1 MGDSQMPPS
10 QPSPTS
16 GGRGIL
22 APFRGRVRE
31 GAPGPSQRV
40 AAFAGRWAAP
50 GAIMLLALAIW
61 EGAVWLLQI
70 ERWLLPSPTAIGAEL
85 VESREL
91 LLRHTLTTLEE
102 VLIGFALALVVG
114 IAAAMAIAYSRIVER
129 AAYPF
134 VIASQ
139 TIPIIAIAPLLLVWI
154 GYGIWPKIIV
164 VVLISFFPIVVN
176 MVDGLKSVDP
186 DMLNMMR
193 SLGAGR
199 RQIFTKVQAPSSL
212 PFLFSGVRVA
222 IALSV
227 IGAVIGEWVGSSAG
241 LGYLMTRSAP
251 QFLTERVFAS
261 IFILSVM
268 GVALFALVVLVERLA
283 LPWNQWERRSRALEK
298 L

>member
-1 MGDSQMPPS
+1 MIPRARTDVVE
-10 QPSPTS
+10 QPARL
-16 GGRGIL
+16 GW
-22 APFRGRVRE
+22 
-31 GAPGPSQRV
+31 V
-40 AAFAGRWAAP
+40 AGTVSRWVAP
-50 GAIMLLALAIW
+50 GAIILLTLAVW
-61 EGAVWLLQI
+61 EGAVRLFEV
-70 ERWLLPSPTAIGAEL
+70 ERWLLPTPSAIGAEL
-85 VESREL
+85 VESRGL

-102 VLIGFALALVVG
+102 VLIGFTLALVVG
-114 IAAAMAIAYSRIVER
+114 MGAAMAIAYSRIVER
-129 AAYPF
+129 AVYPY

-139 TIPIIAIAPLLLVWI
+139 TVPIIAIAPLLLVWI

-199 RQIFTKVQAPSSL
+199 RQIFTRVQVPSSL

-222 IALSV
+222 IPLSV
-227 IGAVIGEWVGSSAG
+227 IGAVIGEWVGASAG

-261 IFILSVM
+261 IFVLSVM

-283 LPWNQWERRSRALEK
+283 LPWNQWERRSRALDR

>member
-1 MGDSQMPPS
+1 MIPGQDRGSGQGSMG
-10 QPSPTS
+10 
-16 GGRGIL
+16 
-22 APFRGRVRE
+22 V
-31 GAPGPSQRV
+31 GAAS
-40 AAFAGRWAAP
+40 ALFGRWVAP
-50 GAIMLLALAIW
+50 GAIILLTLAIW
-61 EGAVWLLQI
+61 EGAVRLFEV
-70 ERWLLPSPTAIGAEL
+70 ERWLLPTPSAIGAEL
-85 VESREL
+85 VESRSL

-102 VLIGFALALVVG
+102 VLIGFTLALVVG
-114 IAAAMAIAYSRIVER
+114 IGAAMAIAYSRIVER
-129 AAYPF
+129 AVYPY

-139 TIPIIAIAPLLLVWI
+139 TVPIIAIAPLLLVWI

-199 RQIFTKVQAPSSL
+199 RQIFTRVQVPSSL

-222 IALSV
+222 IPLSV
-227 IGAVIGEWVGSSAG
+227 IGAVIGEWVGASAG

-261 IFILSVM
+261 IFVLSVM

-283 LPWNQWERRSRALEK
+283 LPWNQWERRSRALDR